1 MAPPR
6 PAALCPDPRPLLGA
20 GPGPLA
26 PHSPGR
32 TAGLGKQPRRTKRRV
47 RRRARVGGAASK
59 PRSPENQRR
68 GGNEEAG
75 GRASAP
81 SSPSSGALALGRR
94 RPTLFQPLARIAGA
108 PGRSPSLA
116 RPESHKRPPRE
127 RQSERSTNV
136 YRVPTGCLEP
146 GGTSRGCG
154 WRNPSRPC
162 PLGTRGPDQE
172 GGPSGTG
179 GLRTAVGKVGG
190 ARRRRGNR
198 RLPGSGDPRADLAPQ
213 SLYPFKPAT
222 LTPPRLPEAVAS
234 LSLRSPF
241 PPPGPLP
248 AHHLPPPS
256 DAAFSSQR
264 PPRPAKLRLF
274 PRLAPRTFV
283 FFPVLSLVVWNCV

>member
-59 PRSPENQRR
+59 PRSPESQRR
-68 GGNEEAG
+68 GGSEEAG
-75 GRASAP
+75 GPASAP
-81 SSPSSGALALGRR
+81 SSRSSGALALGRR

-108 PGRSPSLA
+108 SGRSPSLA
-116 RPESHKRPPRE
+116 RPGSHKRPPRE

-162 PLGTRGPDQE
+162 PLGTRGLDQE
-172 GGPSGTG
+172 GGPSRTDTQRTGDRISDLRRTPGTRSA
-179 GLRTAVGKVGG
+179 LNPA
-190 ARRRRGNR
+190 
-198 RLPGSGDPRADLAPQ
+198 PGSHC
-213 SLYPFKPAT
+213 SC
-222 LTPPRLPEAVAS
+222 AV
-234 LSLRSPF
+234 
-241 PPPGPLP
+241 
-248 AHHLPPPS
+248 
-256 DAAFSSQR
+256 
-264 PPRPAKLRLF
+264 
-274 PRLAPRTFV
+274 TI
-283 FFPVLSLVVWNCV
+283 C